1 MNWKK
6 VAVTALVCMSVS
18 VPVWAA
24 ENASDEVT
32 PNDWSYK
39 ALMTLEKH
47 GAITDMKGISLG
59 TQSYTRSQLTPLVAY
74 VVTKRETMNES
85 DRMLA
90 IRLYSEYRDELMA
103 YERDQEI
110 EAEKA
115 QGKTSGKAVA
125 VPAKNRQTQRDE
137 FRIERNPMKVNGD
150 VRIRFQDG
158 AGRGGRTDYRTR
170 VAFVIGGNGT
180 VAAPDELVDEKG
192 KAALTKADEELA
204 KSRKKAAQRMAAE
217 KAAVEKVA
225 AEKASAQAVGT
236 KEATVQPTATTESTQ
251 STTATESTQP
261 TTATATATTGSIT
274 K

>member
-6 VAVTALVCMSVS
+6 VAVTALMCMSVS

-24 ENASDEVT
+24 ENTSDEVT

-125 VPAKNRQTQRDE
+125 VPAKSRQTQRDE

-192 KAALTKADEELA
+192 KAALAKADEELA

-217 KAAVEKVA
+217 KAA
-225 AEKASAQAVGT
+225 AEKASAQEDGT

-251 STTATESTQP
+251 PTTATESTQP